1 MRSTQLK
8 QYVPVMF
15 SALRSPAIFE
25 YVIPAKEWRWFSYM
39 VAGSLIGE
47 DGWPL
52 YSRSKEQEYDELLE
66 EAVRR
71 VLEKLRSGEWIADGI
86 CASHGPQLIK
96 IEPAL
101 WSYLGFDSRAVEAH
115 GEGFRFI
122 ALSFSSTE
130 PPKPPLPYIA
140 SGKLR
145 PQLIKWIRSY
155 VEQFSSPP
163 LRDDVL
169 AAARDAFD
177 VEISDN
183 MYREC
188 RSAAGLEPHHIQ
200 RGAPI
205 KKVKG

>member
-1 MRSTQLK
+1 
-8 QYVPVMF
+8 MF
-15 SALRSPAIFE
+15 SGLRAPEIFQ

-39 VAGSLIGE
+39 VAKSLIGE

-52 YSRSKEQEYDELLE
+52 YSPSKLQEYDELLE
-66 EAVRR
+66 EAIRR
-71 VLEKLRSGEWIADGI
+71 VLEKLRSGEWVAHGI
-86 CASHGPQLIK
+86 CASHGPQLIR

-101 WSYLGFDSRAVEAH
+101 WGYLSFNGRAAEAH

-145 PQLIKWIRSY
+145 PQLTEWIRNY

-163 LRDDVL
+163 LRADVL
-169 AAARDAFD
+169 AAAREAFE

-183 MYREC
+183 MYKEC
-188 RSAAGLEPHHIQ
+188 RRAAGLEPHQIQ
-200 RGAPI
+200 EGRPPTKA
-205 KKVKG
+205 KG